1 MSPFIDQ
8 MRGRF
13 GVAPICRVLGS
24 SERSFYAAKTRPLC
38 HRVLTDAEHLIQI
51 RRVHGANYSAYGA
64 RRVYKALRRES
75 YKVAKC
81 TVERLMREHGI
92 RGVVR
97 GKPHFTTHPDEGAQ
111 RAADL
116 VERGFVASGPNEL
129 WVSDITYAKTAQG
142 FIYVCFIE
150 DVFSR
155 RIVGWQLSDHLRAEF
170 VLDALEMALW
180 SREVQAG
187 SLVAHSDRGS
197 QTGLNRSDPSAM
209 RSITRWPSR
218 STAPT
223 SGSSSSKGGGRPGAS
238 WSSRPSSGSAG
249 TTTYA
254 FTVRSG
260 TFPLPSTRPSGVAI
274 RRSLSSRDPSS
285 EHCMEPGGTH
295 FRYSAISSRVIS
307 RSPAYSATRREKK
320 MRSRVSGV
328 RVDCSPR

>member
-1 MSPFIDQ
+1 VSPFIDQ

-38 HRVLTDAEHLIQI
+38 HRVLTDPEHLIQI
-51 RRVHGANYSAYGA
+51 RRIHGANYSAYGA

-81 TVERLMREHGI
+81 TVERLMREYGI

-116 VERGFVASGPNEL
+116 VERRFVASGPNEL

-155 RIVGWQLSDHLRAEF
+155 RIVGLAA
-170 VLDALEMALW
+170 V
-180 SREVQAG
+180 
-187 SLVAHSDRGS
+187 
-197 QTGLNRSDPSAM
+197 
-209 RSITRWPSR
+209 
-218 STAPT
+218 
-223 SGSSSSKGGGRPGAS
+223 
-238 WSSRPSSGSAG
+238 
-249 TTTYA
+249 
-254 FTVRSG
+254 
-260 TFPLPSTRPSGVAI
+260 
-274 RRSLSSRDPSS
+274 
-285 EHCMEPGGTH
+285 
-295 FRYSAISSRVIS
+295 
-307 RSPAYSATRREKK
+307 
-320 MRSRVSGV
+320 
-328 RVDCSPR
+328 